1 MAKKRLTRRQR
12 QVRRNRIILACAV
25 IALLFIIIIISVSVR
40 GCSKSRKK
48 DKSPEASTTKAIE
61 STQAKENSTQTASSD
76 TASSSDSASD
86 NTSAASDNT
95 QAAATD
101 NAASTASNTTAA
113 ASSDSSEYAPPLV
126 PSGNV
131 VSKGTTSKGFQIQ
144 EINGATYIDGVL
156 IANKTYALPQDFIPT
171 NPDQPVNSDR
181 STTCLDKTLMSAWNK
196 MLKDATANGLN
207 IYISSGYRSYNYQVN
222 VYNRYVQS
230 DGAAKADTYS
240 SRPGNSEHQTGLC
253 FDLNTIE
260 DSFQYTSEGKWVN
273 DNCYKYGFCI
283 RFPKG
288 KDSYTGYQYES
299 WHLRYVGVELAT
311 KLYNNG
317 DWLSLEEYFGIT
329 SEYSD

>member
-1 MAKKRLTRRQR
+1 MTKRRLTRRQR
-12 QVRRNRIILACAV
+12 QVRRNRIILACAAA
-25 IALLFIIIIISVSVR
+25 ALLIIIIVIISVSMK
-40 GCSKSRKK
+40 GCSKSKK
-48 DKSPEASTTKAIE
+48 TDKNGESTTAKVEE
-61 STQAKENSTQTASSD
+61 STQTKENE
-76 TASSSDSASD
+76 SSSEEL
-86 NTSAASDNT
+86 
-95 QAAATD
+95 
-101 NAASTASNTTAA
+101 ASTNADNSSVTTANA
-113 ASSDSSEYAPPLV
+113 TSVSASSDSSEFVPPVV
-126 PSGNV
+126 PSGNT

-171 NPDQPVNSDR
+171 NPDQPVNADR
-181 STTCLDKTLMSAWNK
+181 SSTCLDKTLMSAWK
-196 MLKDATANGLN
+196 IMLKDATAKGLN

-222 VYNRYVQS
+222 VYNRYVKS
-230 DGAAKADTYS
+230 DGAAVADTYS

-260 DSFQYTSEGKWVN
+260 DSFQYTNEGKWVN

-288 KDSYTGYQYES
+288 KDSATGYQYES
-299 WHLRYVGVELAT
+299 WHLRYVGVDLAT

-329 SEYSD
+329 SQYPN